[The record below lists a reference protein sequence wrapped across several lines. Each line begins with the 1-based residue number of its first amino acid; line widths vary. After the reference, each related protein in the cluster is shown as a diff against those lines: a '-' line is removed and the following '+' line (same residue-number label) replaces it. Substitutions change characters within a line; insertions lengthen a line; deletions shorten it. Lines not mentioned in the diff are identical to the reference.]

1 MMLLSLSGCLFFG
14 HKKPVTVAPTTE
26 TEPDKILFERGVAAI
41 EKGRYDIG
49 RLTLQTLINT
59 YPDSEYLSKA
69 KLQIAD
75 SFYKQGGTS
84 GLVQAKAEYKD
95 FITFFP
101 NDPDAAEAQMKAGMT
116 HYKLMEKPDRDRTQ
130 ARNAEEEFRFMLAT
144 YPKSQFAPEAQQKLR
159 EAQEVLAEGNFEVG
173 RQYFLRKSYRAAI
186 SRFNET
192 LAKYPDFSGQD
203 KALFLL
209 GESYERSNNDRVAAE
224 TYTKIA
230 RYFPLSDYFDKAK
243 DRLSFMNMPVP
254 APDPKAVE
262 LAKLEEENR
271 VHKGMIGHMW
281 GMFRKSPD
289 VSVARTTP
297 SPLPPQKIDSAGKP
311 MPASEPG
318 VGAAGATADIS
329 VGPVSTSPSTA
340 KPASGTGAPPPAAET
355 GAPPPAAG
363 TGAPPPAAGTEKE
376 KESGEPTVTPAPSDS
391 TPAVG
396 EDKKS
401 PAPDPNQS
409 SSKKKKKKKNPLRK
423 LIPF

>member
-1 MMLLSLSGCLFFG
+1 MMLFSLSGCLFFG
-14 HKKPVTVAPTTE
+14 HKKSVTVAPTTE

-59 YPDSEYLSKA
+59 YPDSEYLAKA

-75 SFYKQGGTS
+75 SFYKQGGTA

-159 EAQEVLAEGNFEVG
+159 EAQEVLAEGNFQVG
-173 RQYFLRKSYRAAI
+173 RQYFIRKSYRAAI

-203 KALFLL
+203 RTLFLL
-209 GESYERSNNDRVAAE
+209 GEAYERSNNDRVAVE

-243 DRLSFMNMPVP
+243 NRLSFMNMPVP
-254 APDPKAVE
+254 VPDPKAVE

-297 SPLPPQKIDSAGKP
+297 SPLPPQKIDSAGRP
-311 MPASEPG
+311 MPPASEPG

-329 VGPVSTSPSTA
+329 VGPVSSSPSTA
-340 KPASGTGAPPPAAET
+340 KPASGTGAPPPAA
-355 GAPPPAAG
+355 
-363 TGAPPPAAGTEKE
+363 GTEKE
-376 KESGEPTVTPAPSDS
+376 KESSEPSVTPASSDS
-391 TPAVG
+391 KPAVG